1 MRAVIQR
8 VTHASVTI
16 DGVVKGKI
24 GQGFLVLFGA
34 GEGDTPA
41 QAELLA
47 KKTAGMRIFCD
58 DEGRMNRSL
67 ADVGGSALVISQF
80 TLYADCRR
88 GNRPS
93 FTGAGDPSAAN
104 ELYEYYVKLLRETHH
119 IADVQTGEFGAH
131 MKVEL
136 LNDGP
141 VTILLDS
148 EELERPRRA

>member
-67 ADVGGSALVISQF
+67 ADVGGSVLVISQF

-93 FTGAGDPSAAN
+93 FTGSCCARRITLPTSRRENSA
-104 ELYEYYVKLLRETHH
+104 LT
-119 IADVQTGEFGAH
+119 
-131 MKVEL
+131 
-136 LNDGP
+136 
-141 VTILLDS
+141 
-148 EELERPRRA
+148 